1 MDLETALGYARA
13 TNRSVLT
20 TLRGNGLPQLSNV
33 LHAVDLDGPIKIS
46 TTADRAKYA
55 NLRRRPWAAVKVDG
69 ESFWSYAVL
78 EGEVELSAVA
88 ADPDDAAT
96 DELVALYRQLSGEH
110 PDWDDYRRTM
120 VADRRVVVRV
130 RPSRA
135 YGLGR

>member
-1 MDLETALGYARA
+1 MDLETALSYARA

-33 LHAVDLDGPIKIS
+33 LHAVDDDGVIRIS
-46 TTADRAKYA
+46 TTANRAKYT

-69 ESFWSYAVL
+69 EDFWSYAVL
-78 EGEVELSAVA
+78 EGDVELSAVA
-88 ADPDDAAT
+88 ANPGDDAT

-110 PDWDDYRRTM
+110 PDWDDYRRSM
-120 VADRRVVVRV
+120 VADQRVVIRL

-135 YGLGR
+135 YGLSR